1 MKILLIAAQP
11 YRPSGN
17 ARSVATYFSAFEPNE
32 IVQVFSDA
40 RVPLKG
46 FASSYFQITDKRL
59 LKRRFKKQK
68 DVIFSRQDLSET
80 EGKDNVNRRPP
91 FKRRGGFY
99 RLLRGAIWKKKFWDT
114 EALETFV
121 DDFGP
126 DLVYVCW
133 GPDFWQ
139 MDMAIHFASKRK
151 LPVVVSIMDDC
162 FAHFGGKGLFTR
174 KYERRF
180 RETFG
185 KLLSLN
191 PKGIFI
197 SEKIREKY
205 RLEFNL
211 QGIAIPVASSRSLG
225 SPEVTRFCQEPF
237 VYFGTLESGRGETL
251 FAFSQALEKA
261 GKKEKVIVY
270 SKDYAEF
277 EKRYEGPNIT
287 WLPPVPY
294 DQLPV
299 LEEEAGALISCEG
312 FSKKNIDAVRYSLS
326 TKIGDCLRSGKV
338 LLSIGPIGAG
348 SVDFLREKEAA
359 LCCTSLGEM
368 DQFVEYIYS
377 KTEEE
382 LLNLVKK
389 ELEIGEEFDLESNA
403 KKCKEYLVNLIERH

>member
-1 MKILLIAAQP
+1 MRILLIAAQP

-59 LKRRFKKQK
+59 VKRRFKNQK
-68 DVIFSRQDLSET
+68 DIVFRRDNLMDTET
-80 EGKDNVNRRPP
+80 KSGAYWRPP
-91 FKRRGGFY
+91 VRKKGSFF
-99 RLLRGAIWKKKFWDT
+99 RLLRGAIWKKKFWDSET
-114 EALETFV
+114 LEKFV

-180 RETFG
+180 RETFD
-185 KLLSLN
+185 KLLSLS

-205 RLEFNL
+205 RSEFDL
-211 QGIAIPVASSRSLG
+211 QGIAIPVASARSLG

-251 FAFSQALEKA
+251 FAFSKALEKA
-261 GKKEKVIVY
+261 RKKEKVIVY

-277 EKRYEGPNIT
+277 EKRYEGPNIM

-294 DQLPV
+294 HQLPA
-299 LEEEAGALISCEG
+299 LEEEAGALVSCEG
-312 FSKKNIDAVRYSLS
+312 FSEKNIDTVRYSLS

-338 LLSIGPIGAG
+338 LLSLGPIGAG

-359 LCCTSLGEM
+359 LCCASLDEM
-368 DQFVEYIYS
+368 DQFVEDIYA
-377 KTEEE
+377 KTEDE
-382 LLNLVKK
+382 LLGLVKK
-389 ELEIGEEFDLESNA
+389 ELAVGKEFDLETNA
-403 KKCKEYLVNLIERH
+403 KKCKEYLANLIERN